1 MLVRVPPTVRFPMVD
16 LQSEVAELWSELSPA
31 VERVLR
37 SGQFI
42 GGPEVEA
49 LEREVAEFLGVRH
62 VLGLNSGT
70 DALLLGLEALGVGP
84 GDEVITSPFSFF
96 ATSEAILRLGA
107 RPVFVDV
114 DEATLNLDPALLDQ
128 AVTERTRVILP
139 VHIFGLPA
147 DMSAIMAVAHRRAV
161 PVLEDCAQAF
171 GARIGLGDGR
181 GGGDRSV
188 TPDTGQRVGRS
199 VGSFGALGA
208 FSLYPT
214 KNFGAY
220 GDGGLVSTGSD
231 DLAARLRGLRNHG
244 SSPQEKY
251 LHEGLGYNSRLDA
264 LQAAILRV
272 KLPRLEEWQARRLER
287 VDAYRAALAGLPGGD
302 DGLVLPPDAP
312 EHRYHQF
319 TLRLLPERRT
329 RFEDGLRVR
338 GVAFT
343 RFYPIPLTRQPLG
356 ADFGAAPV
364 AERACERVVSV
375 PIHPW
380 LPDEAVELV
389 AEAARAAFG

>member
-49 LEREVAEFLGVRH
+49 LEREVAEVLGVRH

-107 RPVFVDV
+107 KPVFVDI

-171 GARIGLGDGR
+171 GARIGDG
-181 GGGDRSV
+181 S
-188 TPDTGQRVGRS
+188 VGRS

-319 TLRLLPERRT
+319 TLRLPPERRT
-329 RFEDGLRVR
+329 RFEDGLRAR
-338 GVAFT
+338 GVAYT

-389 AEAARAAFG
+389 AEAARAAFD

>member
-107 RPVFVDV
+107 KPVFVDI

-171 GARIGLGDGR
+171 GARIGDG
-181 GGGDRSV
+181 S
-188 TPDTGQRVGRS
+188 VGRS

-220 GDGGLVSTGSD
+220 GDGGLVSTESD
-231 DLAARLRGLRNHG
+231 ELAARLRSLRNHG
-244 SSPQEKY
+244 STPHEKY

-287 VDAYRAALAGLPGGD
+287 VAAYRAALAGLPGGD

-319 TLRLLPERRT
+319 TLRLPPERRT
-329 RFEDGLRVR
+329 RFEDGLRAR

-364 AERACERVVSV
+364 AEKACERVVSV

>member
-107 RPVFVDV
+107 KPVFVDI

-171 GARIGLGDGR
+171 GARIGDG
-181 GGGDRSV
+181 S
-188 TPDTGQRVGRS
+188 VGRS

-220 GDGGLVSTGSD
+220 GDGGLVSTESD
-231 DLAARLRGLRNHG
+231 ELAARLRSLRNHG

-287 VDAYRAALAGLPGGD
+287 VAAYRAALAGLPGGD

-319 TLRLLPERRT
+319 TLRLPPERRT
-329 RFEDGLRVR
+329 RFEDGLRAR

-364 AERACERVVSV
+364 AEKACERVVSV

-380 LPDEAVELV
+380 LPDEAVE
-389 AEAARAAFG
+389 RAACSLRSPVSY

>member
-1 MLVRVPPTVRFPMVD
+1 MLGRVPPAIKYPMVD
-16 LQSEVAELWSELSPA
+16 LQSEVSELWSELSPA

-49 LEREVAEFLGVRH
+49 FEREVAEFLGARH

-84 GDEVITSPFSFF
+84 GDEVVTSPFSFF

-107 RPVFVDV
+107 KPVFVDV
-114 DEATLNLDPALLDQ
+114 DEETLNLSPALLEE
-128 AVTERTRVILP
+128 ALTERTRVVLP

-147 DMSAIMAVAHRRAV
+147 DMGAIMRVAERHGL

-171 GARIGLGDGR
+171 GARVG
-181 GGGDRSV
+181 
-188 TPDTGQRVGRS
+188 GRS
-199 VGSFGALGA
+199 VGSIGVLGA

-214 KNFGAY
+214 KNLGAY
-220 GDGGLVSTGSD
+220 GDGGLVATESD
-231 DLAARLRGLRNHG
+231 ALAARLRGLRNHG
-244 SSPQEKY
+244 SSPHEKY

-264 LQAAILRV
+264 LQAGILRV
-272 KLPRLEEWQARRLER
+272 KLRRLEAWQARRLER
-287 VDAYRAALAGLPGGD
+287 VAAYRAALADLPGGD
-302 DGLVLPPDAP
+302 DGLTLPPDRP

-319 TLRLLPERRT
+319 TLRLPPERRA
-329 RFEDGLRVR
+329 RFEDGLRER

-343 RFYPIPLTRQPLG
+343 RFYPIPLTRQPVG
-356 ADFGAAPV
+356 SDFGAAPV
-364 AERACERVVSV
+364 TERACERVVSV

-380 LPDEAVELV
+380 LPDEAIAAV
-389 AEAARAAFG
+389 AEAARAAFD

>member
-1 MLVRVPPTVRFPMVD
+1 MPPVTKYPMVD
-16 LQSEVAELWSELSPA
+16 LQSEVSELWSELSPA

-42 GGPEVEA
+42 GGTEVEA
-49 LEREVAEFLGVRH
+49 FEREVAGFLGARH

-84 GDEVITSPFSFF
+84 GDEVVTSPFSFF

-107 RPVFVDV
+107 KPVFVDV
-114 DEATLNLDPALLDQ
+114 DEETLNLSPALLEE
-128 AVTERTRVILP
+128 ALTERTRVVLP

-147 DMSAIMAVAHRRAV
+147 DMGAIMRVVERHRL

-171 GARIGLGDGR
+171 GARVG
-181 GGGDRSV
+181 
-188 TPDTGQRVGRS
+188 GRS
-199 VGSFGALGA
+199 VGSIGVLGA

-214 KNFGAY
+214 KNLGAY
-220 GDGGLVSTGSD
+220 GDGGLVTTESD
-231 DLAARLRGLRNHG
+231 ELAARLRSLRNHG
-244 SSPQEKY
+244 STPQEKY

-264 LQAAILRV
+264 LQAGILRV
-272 KLPRLEEWQARRLER
+272 KLRRLEAWQARRLER
-287 VDAYRAALAGLPGGD
+287 VAAYRAALADLPGGD
-302 DGLVLPPDAP
+302 DGLMLPPDRP

-319 TLRLLPERRT
+319 TLRLPPERRV
-329 RFEDGLRVR
+329 RFEDGLRGR

-343 RFYPIPLTRQPLG
+343 RFYPIPLTRQPMG
-356 ADFGAAPV
+356 ANFGAAPV
-364 AERACERVVSV
+364 AEKACERVVSV

-380 LPDEAVELV
+380 LPDEAIAAV
-389 AEAARAAFG
+389 AEAARAAFD

>member
-1 MLVRVPPTVRFPMVD
+1 MLGRVPPVTKYPMVD
-16 LQSEVAELWSELSPA
+16 LQSEVSELWSELSPA

-42 GGPEVEA
+42 GGTEVEA
-49 LEREVAEFLGVRH
+49 FEREVAGFLGARH

-84 GDEVITSPFSFF
+84 GDEVVTSPFSFF

-107 RPVFVDV
+107 KPVFVDV
-114 DEATLNLDPALLDQ
+114 DEETLNLSPALLEE
-128 AVTERTRVILP
+128 ALTERTRVVLP

-147 DMSAIMAVAHRRAV
+147 DMGAIMRVVERHQL

-171 GARIGLGDGR
+171 GARVG
-181 GGGDRSV
+181 
-188 TPDTGQRVGRS
+188 GRS
-199 VGSFGALGA
+199 VGSIGVLGA

-214 KNFGAY
+214 KNLGAY
-220 GDGGLVSTGSD
+220 GDGGLVTTESD
-231 DLAARLRGLRNHG
+231 ELAARLRSLRNHG
-244 SSPQEKY
+244 STPQEKY

-264 LQAAILRV
+264 LQAGILRV
-272 KLPRLEEWQARRLER
+272 KLRRLEAWQARRLER
-287 VDAYRAALAGLPGGD
+287 VAAYRAALADLPGGD
-302 DGLVLPPDAP
+302 DGLMLPPDRP

-319 TLRLLPERRT
+319 TLRLPPERRV
-329 RFEDGLRVR
+329 RFEDGLRGR

-343 RFYPIPLTRQPLG
+343 RFYPIPLTRQPMG
-356 ADFGAAPV
+356 ANFGAAPV
-364 AERACERVVSV
+364 AEKACERVVSV

-380 LPDEAVELV
+380 LPDEAIAAV
-389 AEAARAAFG
+389 AEAARAAFD